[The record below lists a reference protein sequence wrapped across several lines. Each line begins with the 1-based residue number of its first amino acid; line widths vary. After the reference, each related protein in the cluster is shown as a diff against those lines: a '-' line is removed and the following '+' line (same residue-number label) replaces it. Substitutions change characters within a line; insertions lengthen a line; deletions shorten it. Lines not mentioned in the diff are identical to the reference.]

1 MIKIIDGNLFDSKAN
16 FIVHQV
22 NAQGVMG
29 SGVAAQVAERYPN
42 VEKEYLRYCK
52 YYNKQKKNML
62 GTVQYVPTEA
72 WANVMCDMIKND
84 RIEAYDKDYQYIVN
98 LFGQNNFG
106 IGEQH
111 TDLKALKKGMLDIR
125 DKAERIGATVAMPF
139 KIGSHRGGANWSDV
153 YKIIQDVFGKT
164 NVDVEIWKLDLG

>member
-16 FIVHQV
+16 FIVHSV
-22 NAQGVMG
+22 NCQSVMG
-29 SGVAAQVAERYPN
+29 SGVAKQVAERYPN

-52 YYNKQKKNML
+52 HYNKQRKSML
-62 GTVQYVPTEA
+62 GTVQYVPTES
-72 WANVMCDMIKND
+72 WANIMCDMIKND

-139 KIGSHRGGANWSDV
+139 KIGCCRGGANFNDV
-153 YKIIQDVFGKT
+153 YKIIQDVFEKSK
-164 NVDVEIWKLDLG
+164 VDVEIWRLDLG